1 MMLYFVDLLCPPWL
15 SLNSTGAASET
26 SPAAIGAYSR
36 VNTTEACDNRIV
48 IIQGWEN
55 NMDSWFVKVQDFL
68 NRTQRLLRLQTRDE
82 LGQCWKHQMLDLSF
96 SVQTAGLVPGRRR
109 PLSVRAKESKF

>member
-1 MMLYFVDLLCPPWL
+1 MMLYFVDLLGPPVL
-15 SLNSTGAASET
+15 SLNSSGAAAET
-26 SPAAIGAYSR
+26 SPAAIGDYSR
-36 VNTTEACDNRIV
+36 VTTTEACDNKIV
-48 IIQGWEN
+48 IIKGLEN